1 MGDDEEREEREG
13 DGLGRILSVCSIEA
27 IITWLMDEVHIKTLN
42 SHLFFY
48 IYSCTTRHCDGA
60 HTAATK
66 DQPLVNEP
74 IAPKSHRRVSLL
86 FSSKL

>member
-42 SHLFFY
+42 SHLFFL
-48 IYSCTTRHCDGA
+48 H
-60 HTAATK
+60 
-66 DQPLVNEP
+66 L
-74 IAPKSHRRVSLL
+74 
-86 FSSKL
+86 